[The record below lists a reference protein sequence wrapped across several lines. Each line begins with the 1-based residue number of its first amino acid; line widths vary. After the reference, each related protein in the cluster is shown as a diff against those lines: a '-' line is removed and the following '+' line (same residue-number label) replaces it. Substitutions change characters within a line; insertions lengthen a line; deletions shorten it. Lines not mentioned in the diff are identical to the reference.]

1 MFLPV
6 RSQASQRN
14 FHAPAGRH
22 ALPHY
27 LAFSFKDPPS
37 STSSRQPS
45 LVPPVFQELAMPIIL
60 EPCCLT
66 LCLCSV
72 YISEIVWVPGFP
84 ILCSDP
90 SSPGKTVGLSKC
102 GSEGEEGPT
111 EDLVFPRVSPEPRPL
126 IFLPLFLITLWVP
139 FQNLTWS
146 SRHFSMSRGECSC
159 LCDPKVHRCL

>member
-37 STSSRQPS
+37 STFSRQPS

-66 LCLCSV
+66 LCLCSF

-90 SSPGKTVGLSKC
+90 SSPGETVGLSKC

-111 EDLVFPRVSPEPRPL
+111 EDLVFPRVSPEPRPRRPS
-126 IFLPLFLITLWVP
+126 FLPYHPLGAFPEPYMVLPTFFYVKGGVFLSL
-139 FQNLTWS
+139 
-146 SRHFSMSRGECSC
+146 
-159 LCDPKVHRCL
+159 